1 MRRCLLQRSGDL
13 GTDSSAIAR
22 ARWVR
27 AIRTI
32 ILKLRYQS
40 KRSSVTRARLPKDFT
55 ILERL
60 ERMENQIFEIPQ
72 KSQAKFD
79 KDSDKLYWK
88 LLADLKKDDQDLIEY
103 KREMDTTI
111 VDLNYKITEANM
123 SISGIQRLS
132 AEMKAASSQKS
143 QELEERMQELEAHI
157 MDLRKAV
164 DDVPRAPVV
173 GSKRA
178 SVAKLEEVIPVVPVP
193 AAAPPAQ
200 PVLVIPEVQLSPPP
214 TVPAPAPPASAPGM
228 SPAMGFSID
237 LEPRLLSIINRLNGD
252 AMKQAT
258 GMKKTL
264 QELEVKLDAL
274 EIATVSTEKRI
285 IFLTSAAEAETDAD
299 NPESIK
305 RILKNDTDLRE
316 ARGQLL
322 VIDSTL
328 SSMLST
334 VKSARSDMMDMLNSP
349 TLEEDGIMTPKD
361 KAELD
366 GMVELAEAFWTRL
379 KSLEI
384 LLNTCYD
391 HCRRHDKVYG
401 KRWLGVVGGSSS
413 SDTTRLIEQMA
424 TALRKYGE
432 EIELLKEEKPSIDYV
447 NSLIQE
453 SLSSSMS
460 DFESKVNHML
470 FKLRMRN
477 VEQMIRGEGEGGG
490 SQESLTK
497 KDDDDQSREDLEGML
512 EPLIR
517 DIVEMY
523 LGISQGEGGSESN
536 IPFTSMESFAFDS
549 ESNSRPTTTP
559 HSRGASGIGEGVIP
573 GLLENDGQT
582 EGVVANDG
590 RDSRFGPQIIR
601 EREYFP
607 YYPQKHTIDF
617 PASLV
622 VALIRL
628 ARARAKRASVTMTVS
643 QGRNSS
649 ALGSRS
655 GSRQLGPSD
664 VTLNA
669 ARWDLG
675 NADAGTSAL
684 KSDGSGSAPGS
695 RDGTVNSV
703 SSAKKDKDK
712 TARKASIR
720 REGGSEAMKKMRDEL
735 GTISEKIERL
745 FRDKVDL
752 SAMHDMMSSKADS
765 FDLDLKADVRLLEAM
780 ERNLRNIMLEVGD
793 LRNLHAEE
801 IGQVKEALEKSVK
814 KTLRVLFSSQDD
826 QAKPTFLATK
836 SLCLSCGR
844 NSVVKASADPTSPP
858 SFLPQLHA
866 ASTPGP
872 EVYRA
877 GFKMPVLNRESL
889 LTAPAIGGA
898 QRLTEAP
905 DLTVVNSKKEEG
917 GVGEGSS
924 LVNVSGTDDHESVAS
939 GEGGQCV
946 WSLTSYSILPASL
959 RCVFA
964 SVRRP

>member
-1 MRRCLLQRSGDL
+1 MACRPTSPLDQSPGMEKWSQMQVLTQVDAQLAIWNCMDDPSDL
-13 GTDSSAIAR
+13 K
-22 ARWVR
+22 
-27 AIRTI
+27 RTI
-32 ILKLRYQS
+32 ILKLRYQA

-157 MDLRKAV
+157 MDLRKAM

-173 GSKRA
+173 SSKRA

-193 AAAPPAQ
+193 AAAPPAK
-200 PVLVIPEVQLSPPP
+200 PVIVIPEVQLSPPP

-523 LGISQGEGGSESN
+523 LGISQGEGGSE
-536 IPFTSMESFAFDS
+536 T
-549 ESNSRPTTTP
+549 
-559 HSRGASGIGEGVIP
+559 
-573 GLLENDGQT
+573 
-582 EGVVANDG
+582 
-590 RDSRFGPQIIR
+590 
-601 EREYFP
+601 
-607 YYPQKHTIDF
+607 
-617 PASLV
+617 
-622 VALIRL
+622 
-628 ARARAKRASVTMTVS
+628 
-643 QGRNSS
+643 
-649 ALGSRS
+649 
-655 GSRQLGPSD
+655 
-664 VTLNA
+664 
-669 ARWDLG
+669 
-675 NADAGTSAL
+675 
-684 KSDGSGSAPGS
+684 
-695 RDGTVNSV
+695 
-703 SSAKKDKDK
+703 
-712 TARKASIR
+712 
-720 REGGSEAMKKMRDEL
+720 
-735 GTISEKIERL
+735 
-745 FRDKVDL
+745 
-752 SAMHDMMSSKADS
+752 DS

-939 GEGGQCV
+939 GEGGRKSSGYTRAV
-946 WSLTSYSILPASL
+946 VHAGGREDAMTVKPIHRRGLKGKKSERAVVAFAPSRLDSAGGDLTRPTSLPHFLSSSSGGLGSKGSASEAS
-959 RCVFA
+959 FA
-964 SVRRP
+964 Q